1 MDDPSIPTFT
11 WQTIK
16 TGLDGPGPRSRHGL
30 VYDRGAEATV
40 LFGGLIWVGEGPVQ
54 SDTWELKDGH
64 WSEVKLVNHPPGRH
78 RGAMVFDA
86 HRGVAVLFGGQADN
100 GEMFGGTWI
109 YARRRWR
116 KRPTWW
122 WRSPEPRCGHSMAF
136 DEPTRRTVLFG
147 GVGRGDRTLG
157 DTWLFDGGS
166 WREVDGPHP
175 QSRRYAAF
183 AYDPGLQGCV
193 LHGGSVD
200 DAGRQ
205 QFGDAWLFRDRTWT
219 RLPAGFKTDVRDDHG
234 LAYHRSA
241 GRLVLL
247 DGIRMPEVS
256 WSPRPAAG
264 SRLRATRSTRG
275 TSARRWPGM
284 MDSTASSSTAARY
297 ATGVLSL
304 TRPWSFDSRRPP
316 ESRG

>member
-1 MDDPSIPTFT
+1 MDDPTIPTFT

-30 VYDRGAEATV
+30 VYDRGAGATV
-40 LFGGLIWVGEGPVQ
+40 LFGGLIWVGDGPVQ

-86 HRGVAVLFGGQADN
+86 YRGVTILFGGQADN
-100 GEMFGGTWI
+100 GGMFGGTWN
-109 YARRRWR
+109 YTRRRWR
-116 KRPTWW
+116 KRQTWW
-122 WRSPEPRCGHSMAF
+122 RRSPEPRAGHSMAY

-200 DAGRQ
+200 DLGRQ
-205 QFGDAWLFRDRTWT
+205 QFGDAWIFRDRTWT
-219 RLPAGFKTDVRDDHG
+219 RLPAGFKNDVRDDHG

-241 GRLVLL
+241 GRLVML
-247 DGIRMPEVS
+247 DGIR
-256 WSPRPAAG
+256 
-264 SRLRATRSTRG
+264 STRG
-275 TSARRWPGM
+275 LMVSSPGGWQPAWCGPLHPRHQCSPLAWDDDIDGLVLHGGEVCHGGHQFDATLVLRLTSAPENRR
-284 MDSTASSSTAARY
+284 
-297 ATGVLSL
+297 
-304 TRPWSFDSRRPP
+304 
-316 ESRG
+316 